1 MRQRLLLLLLFFAAS
16 LTAQQSTN
24 DRVLARAELG
34 RKTIELGDQIWLE
47 VNISAPPGTEITGLA
62 PDHIDALDGLETIDA
77 KALNVVAE
85 TPERLLQQRFLITSF
100 DTGYI
105 AVPPLPFVFKAADGR
120 LDTAYTN
127 DLLLNVNA
135 LPVGDDEE
143 IMPIKPII
151 EEPLNLLDF
160 WWLFLLL
167 IAAGLAYLLYTIRK
181 RRQAAAPPPPPP
193 PPAYVVALDALKA
206 LEGKQLWQQSQTK
219 EYYSELTHILREYL
233 EGRFDVQ
240 ALEMTTRQITTQLG
254 KRNDF
259 DKVRAKELGNL
270 LQLSDLVKFA
280 KARPAEEL
288 HTEGLERVR
297 SFVRETGLESEP
309 ESQIVEDA
317 RRPSVAELRSSA
329 EGPDINSTVESFGV
343 ANQPDSQAAIVD
355 GTSEAKQADSTTRR
369 TSQATQGS
377 ADELNPAPST
387 PIAPAAAPPESNSQI
402 AKQSNSLTGAD
413 EAEATTRRTSEAA
426 QRSADELENPQ
437 PTTEEE

>member
-1 MRQRLLLLLLFFAAS
+1 LL
-16 LTAQQSTN
+16 
-24 DRVLARAELG
+24 
-34 RKTIELGDQIWLE
+34 KPP
-47 VNISAPPGTEITGLA
+47 SACC
-62 PDHIDALDGLETIDA
+62 
-77 KALNVVAE
+77 
-85 TPERLLQQRFLITSF
+85 SS
-100 DTGYI
+100 
-105 AVPPLPFVFKAADGR
+105 
-120 LDTAYTN
+120 
-127 DLLLNVNA
+127 
-135 LPVGDDEE
+135 
-143 IMPIKPII
+143 

-355 GTSEAKQADSTTRR
+355 GTSEAKQADSITRR
-369 TSQATQGS
+369 TSQAPQGS

>member
-1 MRQRLLLLLLFFAAS
+1 VHQRLLIFLLFLTAS

-24 DRVLARAELG
+24 EQVLVRAELAS
-34 RKTIELGDQIWLE
+34 KTIELGDQIWLE
-47 VNISAPPGTEITGLA
+47 VNISAPPGTEVSGLA
-62 PDHIDALDGLETIDA
+62 PDHIDALEGLETIDA

-85 TPERLLQQRFLITSF
+85 TPELLLQQRFLITSF
-100 DTGYI
+100 DTGYV

-120 LDTAYTN
+120 IDTAYTN
-127 DLLLNVNA
+127 DLLLKVNA
-135 LPVGDDEE
+135 VPVGDDEE

-167 IAAGLAYLLYTIRK
+167 IAAGLGYLFYTIQQRRK
-181 RRQAAAPPPPPP
+181 ADAPPPPPP
-193 PPAYVVALDALKA
+193 PPAYVVALDALKE
-206 LEGKQLWQQSQTK
+206 LEGKELWQQSQTK

-288 HTEGLERVR
+288 HVEGLERVR
-297 SFVRETGLESEP
+297 SFVNETG
-309 ESQIVEDA
+309 VDA
-317 RRPSVAELRSSA
+317 RRPSLAEIGSSA
-329 EGPDINSTVESFGV
+329 EGPVI
-343 ANQPDSQAAIVD
+343 
-355 GTSEAKQADSTTRR
+355 
-369 TSQATQGS
+369 S
-377 ADELNPAPST
+377 ADGPVVDPETSP
-387 PIAPAAAPPESNSQI
+387 APAAAPPESNSQI
-402 AKQSNSLTGAD
+402 AKPASGLADAD

-426 QRSADELENPQ
+426 QRPADELDNPQ